1 MLESRVDVVV
11 VELRKLVVT
20 PIRRLKQQRGRNANR
35 KWDRFGSTGSSTAV
49 VDQLYRSSGSTAL

>member
-1 MLESRVDVVV
+1 MLESRGDVVV

-35 KWDRFGSTGSSTAV
+35 KWDKTW
-49 VDQLYRSSGSTAL
+49 VDGR